1 MKLACSH
8 IRLPW
13 VTDPWGSQETW
24 MSRRVGR
31 RQFALGLLATGGVML
46 VGRNSREA
54 DFTLRQFH
62 NQPAESP
69 LHKRLVEMWTA
80 VKAETGGRVDVQ
92 TFAENDH
99 LAGGDPA
106 AFKLLV
112 SGELDFFTLNG
123 GVIGTIV
130 PAMNVQNMPFSFRT
144 QAQVYQAL
152 DGDLGDYLRGEMRSK
167 GIYGV
172 PRGCFEN
179 GLHQITCATRP
190 IRTADDLEGLKMRS
204 PAAPIYIDAW
214 KTLGT
219 EPVVANLD
227 QLYETLKSGA
237 AEAQADPFAIIELL
251 KLYEVQKYVSVTNH
265 TWSGFNLITTVKLW
279 QRLPESAREA
289 IARNV
294 AKFARLQ
301 RADND
306 ALNTEARARLA
317 QQGMTF
323 NEAETS
329 SFRAK
334 LKPFYARWKE
344 TLGQQCW
351 KLLETHVGKLA

>member
-1 MKLACSH
+1 
-8 IRLPW
+8 
-13 VTDPWGSQETW
+13 
-24 MSRRVGR
+24 
-31 RQFALGLLATGGVML
+31 LGLLAAGGVML
-46 VGRNSREA
+46 ASRSSRAA
-54 DFTLRQFH
+54 DFSLRQFH
-62 NQPAESP
+62 NQPVESP
-69 LHKRLVEMWTA
+69 LHKRLVELWAA

-99 LAGGDPA
+99 IAGGDPA
-106 AFKLLV
+106 AFQMLV
-112 SGELDFFTLNG
+112 SGELEFFTLNG

-130 PAMNVQNMPFSFRT
+130 PAMNVQNVPFSFRT
-144 QAQVYQAL
+144 QAQVYGAL
-152 DGDLGDYLRGEMRSK
+152 DGDLGNYLTAEMRSK

-179 GLHQITCATRP
+179 GMHQITCATRP
-190 IRTADDLEGLKMRS
+190 IRSARDLVGLKMRS
-204 PAAPIYIDAW
+204 PAAPIYVDAW

-219 EPVVANLD
+219 EVVVANLD
-227 QLYETLKSGA
+227 KLYETLKSGA

-251 KLYEVQKYVSVTNH
+251 KLYEVQKYVSITNH
-265 TWSGFNLITTVKLW
+265 TWSGFNLIANLKLW
-279 QRLPESAREA
+279 ERLPASACEV
-289 IARNV
+289 IERNV

-306 ALNTEARARLA
+306 ALNTAARAQLA

-329 SFRAK
+329 SFRAA

-344 TLGQQCW
+344 TLGQKCW
-351 KLLETHVGKLA
+351 NLLEDHVGKLA

>member
-1 MKLACSH
+1 
-8 IRLPW
+8 
-13 VTDPWGSQETW
+13 
-24 MSRRVGR
+24 MSGRFGR
-31 RQFALGLLATGGVML
+31 RDFAFGLLATGEVVL
-46 VGRNSREA
+46 ASRGSRAA

-62 NQPAESP
+62 NQPVESP

-80 VKAETGGRVDVQ
+80 VKAETGARVDVQ

-106 AFKLLV
+106 AFKMLV

-130 PAMNVQNMPFSFRT
+130 PAMNVQNVPFSFRA
-144 QAQVYQAL
+144 QAQVYDAL

-179 GLHQITCATRP
+179 GMHQITCATKP
-190 IRTADDLEGLKMRS
+190 IRAADDLNGLKMRS
-204 PAAPIYIDAW
+204 PAAPIYVDAW

-219 EPVVANLD
+219 EVVVANLD

-251 KLYEVQKYVSVTNH
+251 KLYEVQKYVSITNH
-265 TWSGFNLITTVKLW
+265 TWSGFNLITNLKLW
-279 QRLPESAREA
+279 ERLPKSAQESIE
-289 IARNV
+289 RNV

-306 ALNTEARARLA
+306 ALNVEARELLVK
-317 QQGMTF
+317 QGMTF
-323 NEAETS
+323 NAAETA

-344 TLGQQCW
+344 TLGQKCW
-351 KLLETHVGKLA
+351 NLLEAHAGKLA

>member
-1 MKLACSH
+1 
-8 IRLPW
+8 
-13 VTDPWGSQETW
+13 
-24 MSRRVGR
+24 MSGRFGR
-31 RQFALGLLATGGVML
+31 RDFALGLLATGGVVL
-46 VGRNSREA
+46 ASRGSRAA

-62 NQPAESP
+62 NQPVESP

-80 VKAETGGRVDVQ
+80 VKAETGARVDVQ

-106 AFKLLV
+106 AFKMLV

-130 PAMNVQNMPFSFRT
+130 PAMNVQNVPFSFRA
-144 QAQVYQAL
+144 QAQVYDAL
-152 DGDLGDYLRGEMRSK
+152 DGDLGDYLRGEMHSK

-179 GLHQITCATRP
+179 GMHQITCATKP
-190 IRTADDLEGLKMRS
+190 IRAADDLNGLKMRS
-204 PAAPIYIDAW
+204 PAAPIYVDAW

-219 EPVVANLD
+219 EVVVANLD

-251 KLYEVQKYVSVTNH
+251 KLYEVQKYVSITNH
-265 TWSGFNLITTVKLW
+265 TWSGFNLITNLKLW
-279 QRLPESAREA
+279 ERLPKSAQESIE
-289 IARNV
+289 RNV

-306 ALNTEARARLA
+306 ALNVEARELLA
-317 QQGMTF
+317 KQGMTF
-323 NEAETS
+323 NEAETA

-344 TLGQQCW
+344 TLGQKCW
-351 KLLETHVGKLA
+351 NLLEAHAGKLA

>member
-1 MKLACSH
+1 
-8 IRLPW
+8 
-13 VTDPWGSQETW
+13 
-24 MSRRVGR
+24 MSGRFGR
-31 RQFALGLLATGGVML
+31 RDFALGVLATGGVML
-46 VGRNSREA
+46 AGRRARAA
-54 DFTLRQFH
+54 DFALRQFH
-62 NQPAESP
+62 NQPVDSP
-69 LHKRLVEMWTA
+69 LHKRLGEMWAA

-92 TFAENDH
+92 TFAENDRI
-99 LAGGDPA
+99 AGGDPA
-106 AFKLLV
+106 AFKMLV

-130 PAMNVQNMPFSFRT
+130 PAMNVQNVPFSFRA
-144 QAQVYQAL
+144 QAQVYRAL

-179 GLHQITCATRP
+179 GMHQITCATRP
-190 IRTADDLEGLKMRS
+190 IRTADDLQGLKMRS
-204 PAAPIYIDAW
+204 PAAPIYVDAW
-214 KTLGT
+214 TTLGT
-219 EPVVANLD
+219 EVVVANLD
-227 QLYETLKSGA
+227 KLYETLKSGA

-251 KLYEVQKYVSVTNH
+251 KLYEVQKYVSITNH
-265 TWSGFNLITTVKLW
+265 TWSGFNLITNLKLW
-279 QRLPESAREA
+279 ERLPKNAQEA
-289 IARNV
+289 IERNV

-306 ALNTEARARLA
+306 ALNVEARGRLA

-323 NEAETS
+323 NEAETA

-344 TLGQQCW
+344 TLGQKCW
-351 KLLETHVGKLA
+351 ALLEAHAGKLA

>member
-1 MKLACSH
+1 MMA
-8 IRLPW
+8 
-13 VTDPWGSQETW
+13 
-24 MSRRVGR
+24 VGR
-31 RQFALGLLATGGVML
+31 GARA
-46 VGRNSREA
+46 A
-54 DFTLRQFH
+54 DSSLRQFH

-80 VKAETGGRVDVQ
+80 VKVETGGRVDVQ

-99 LAGGDPA
+99 IAGGDPA
-106 AFKLLV
+106 AFKMLV
-112 SGELDFFTLNG
+112 SGDLDFFTLNG
-123 GVIGTIV
+123 GAIGTVV
-130 PAMNVQNMPFSFRT
+130 PAMNVQNVPFSFRT
-144 QAQVYQAL
+144 QSQVYAAL

-179 GLHQITCATRP
+179 GMHQITCATRP
-190 IRTADDLEGLKMRS
+190 IRTADDLQGLKMRS
-204 PAAPIYIDAW
+204 PAAPIYVDAW

-219 EPVVANLD
+219 EVVVANLD
-227 QLYETLKSGA
+227 KLYETLKSGA

-251 KLYEVQKYVSVTNH
+251 KLYEVQKYVSITNH
-265 TWSGFNLITTVKLW
+265 TWSGFNLITNLKLW
-279 QRLPESAREA
+279 KRLPKSAQEV
-289 IARNV
+289 IERNV

-301 RADND
+301 RADNE
-306 ALNTEARARLA
+306 ALNTEARAQLA

-334 LKPFYARWKE
+334 LKPFYVRWKE
-344 TLGQQCW
+344 TLGKQCW
-351 KLLETHVGKLA
+351 NLLEAHVGKLA

>member
-1 MKLACSH
+1 MELGSAPL
-8 IRLPW
+8 RLPW
-13 VTDPWGSQETW
+13 VTYMDGCQEDCT
-24 MSRRVGR
+24 SRRVGR
-31 RQFALGLLATGGVML
+31 RHFALGLLAAGGVMF
-46 VGRNSREA
+46 VGRNSRAA
-54 DFTLRQFH
+54 DFPLRQFH

-69 LHKRLVEMWTA
+69 LHTRLVEMWTA

-106 AFKLLV
+106 AFKMLV
-112 SGELDFFTLNG
+112 GGELDFFTLNG

-130 PAMNVQNMPFSFRT
+130 PAMNVQNVPLSFRT
-144 QAQVYQAL
+144 PAQVYEAL

-179 GLHQITCATRP
+179 GMHQITCATRP
-190 IRTADDLEGLKMRS
+190 IRTADDLSGLKMRS

-219 EPVVANLD
+219 EVVVANLD
-227 QLYETLKSGA
+227 KLYETLKSGA

-251 KLYEVQKYVSVTNH
+251 KLYEVQKYVSITNH
-265 TWSGFNLITTVKLW
+265 TWSGFNLITSLKLW
-279 QRLPESAREA
+279 ERLPKNAQEA
-289 IARNV
+289 IERNV

-301 RADND
+301 RADNE
-306 ALNTEARARLA
+306 ALNTAAQAQLA

-323 NEAETS
+323 NEAETA

-351 KLLETHVGKLA
+351 TLLEGHVGKLA

>member
-1 MKLACSH
+1 MA
-8 IRLPW
+8 
-13 VTDPWGSQETW
+13 G
-24 MSRRVGR
+24 RVGR
-31 RQFALGLLATGGVML
+31 RHFALGLLATGGVML
-46 VGRNSREA
+46 ASRGSRAA
-54 DFTLRQFH
+54 DFALRQFH
-62 NQPAESP
+62 NQPVESP

-80 VKAETGGRVDVQ
+80 VKAETAGRVEVQ

-99 LAGGDPA
+99 IAGGDPA
-106 AFKLLV
+106 AFKMLV

-130 PAMNVQNMPFSFRT
+130 PAMNVQNVPFSFRA
-144 QAQVYQAL
+144 QAQVYDAL

-179 GLHQITCATRP
+179 GMHQITCATRP
-190 IRTADDLEGLKMRS
+190 IRTADDLQGLKMRS
-204 PAAPIYIDAW
+204 PAAPIYVDAW
-214 KTLGT
+214 TTLGT
-219 EPVVANLD
+219 EVVVANLD
-227 QLYETLKSGA
+227 KLYETLKSGA

-251 KLYEVQKYVSVTNH
+251 KLYEVQKYVSITNH
-265 TWSGFNLITTVKLW
+265 TWSGFNLITNLKLW
-279 QRLPESAREA
+279 ERLPKSAQEA
-289 IARNV
+289 IERNV

-306 ALNTEARARLA
+306 ALNTEARGRLA

-323 NEAETS
+323 NEAETA

-344 TLGQQCW
+344 TLGQKCW
-351 KLLETHVGKLA
+351 ALLEAHAGKLA

>member
-1 MKLACSH
+1 
-8 IRLPW
+8 
-13 VTDPWGSQETW
+13 
-24 MSRRVGR
+24 MSGRVGR
-31 RQFALGLLATGGVML
+31 RHFALGLMAAGGVML
-46 VGRNSREA
+46 ASRGTRAA
-54 DFTLRQFH
+54 DFPLRQFH
-62 NQPAESP
+62 NQPVESP
-69 LHKRLVEMWTA
+69 LHKRLVEMWAA
-80 VKAETGGRVDVQ
+80 VKAETRGRVDVQ

-99 LAGGDPA
+99 IPGGDPA
-106 AFKLLV
+106 ALKMLV

-130 PAMNVQNMPFSFRT
+130 PAMNVQNLPFSFRT
-144 QAQVYQAL
+144 QGQVYDAM

-190 IRTADDLEGLKMRS
+190 IRTADDLPGLKMRS

-219 EPVVANLD
+219 EVVVANLD
-227 QLYETLKSGA
+227 KLYETLKSGA
-237 AEAQADPFAIIELL
+237 AEAQADPFALIELL

-265 TWSGFNLITTVKLW
+265 TWSGFNLITNVKLW
-279 QRLPESAREA
+279 QRLPASAQEA
-289 IARNV
+289 IERNV

-306 ALNTEARARLA
+306 ALNTEARGRLA
-317 QQGMTF
+317 QRGMTF

-334 LKPFYARWKE
+334 LKPFYARWRE
-344 TLGQQCW
+344 TLGQRCW
-351 KLLETHVGKLA
+351 TLLEAHVGKLA

>member
-1 MKLACSH
+1 MVNLRKS
-8 IRLPW
+8 
-13 VTDPWGSQETW
+13 GETR
-24 MSRRVGR
+24 MSGRFGR
-31 RQFALGLLATGGVML
+31 RDFALGLLATGGAML
-46 VGRNSREA
+46 ASRGSRAA
-54 DFTLRQFH
+54 DFALRQFH
-62 NQPAESP
+62 NQPVESP

-99 LAGGDPA
+99 IAGGDPA
-106 AFKLLV
+106 AFKMLV

-130 PAMNVQNMPFSFRT
+130 PAMNVQNVPFSFRA
-144 QAQVYQAL
+144 QAQVYDAL
-152 DGDLGDYLRGEMRSK
+152 DGDLGDYLHGEMRGK

-179 GLHQITCATRP
+179 GMHQITCATRP
-190 IRTADDLEGLKMRS
+190 IRTADDLQGLKMRS
-204 PAAPIYIDAW
+204 PAAPIYVDAW
-214 KTLGT
+214 TTLGT
-219 EPVVANLD
+219 EVVVANLD
-227 QLYETLKSGA
+227 KLYETLKSGA

-251 KLYEVQKYVSVTNH
+251 KLYEVQKYVSITNH
-265 TWSGFNLITTVKLW
+265 TWSGFNLITNLKLW
-279 QRLPESAREA
+279 ERLPKSAQEA
-289 IARNV
+289 IERNV

-306 ALNTEARARLA
+306 ALNVEARGRLA

-323 NEAETS
+323 NEAETA

-351 KLLETHVGKLA
+351 SLLEAHAGKLA